1 MFFFGKKKSGPSHP
15 HPDWPWALTVGPSAP
30 RTSLSWPDIQR
41 ALEELIPD
49 TDSFVILEQKDPR
62 DPKKYWYI
70 QSAIATAGPDRGKYT
85 VGCGWLGE
93 KRAELWERMVPSAA
107 EALPYFEAAW
117 KDGTAGLA
125 GFEDHSGWLPANN
138 K

>member
-49 TDSFVILEQKDPR
+49 TDSFVILEQKDPG

-93 KRAELWERMVPSAA
+93 KRAELWERMVPSVS
-107 EALPYFEAAW
+107 EVLPYFQTAW
-117 KDGTAGLA
+117 QCRPTDLS
-125 GFEDHSGWLPANN
+125 GFEDHSDWLPVNN

>member
-1 MFFFGKKKSGPSHP
+1 MLFFKKKTAPGQPR
-15 HPDWPWALTVGPSAP
+15 PDWPWALTVGPAAP
-30 RTSLSWPDIQR
+30 RRTLSWPDIQR

-49 TDSFVILEQKDPR
+49 TDSFVILEQKDPG

-85 VGCGWLGE
+85 VGYGWSGAQ
-93 KRAELWERMVPSAA
+93 RAEMWERTVPSVS
-107 EALPYFEAAW
+107 EVLPYFQTAW
-117 KDGTAGLA
+117 QCGPTDLS
-125 GFEDHSGWLPANN
+125 GFEDRSDWLPVNN